1 MGVPRPDAGEV
12 GDQAA
17 ELMEQLERRA
27 ATSSADSDPYKVA
40 IIATRTRG
48 DEFTVI
54 YRQARSPQLLG
65 YRGNAAD
72 YSALFEPRQTA
83 SQLAA
88 VLLQSMSEPTAPG
101 RRGLE
106 QWGAGLVPDPSE
118 LRWIS
123 G

>member
-1 MGVPRPDAGEV
+1 MGLPRTQANEV
-12 GDQAA
+12 DDQAA
-17 ELMEQLERRA
+17 ELMQQLERRA
-27 ATSSADSDPYKVA
+27 AMNPADSHPYKVA
-40 IIATRTRG
+40 VVATRTTG

-72 YSALFEPRQTA
+72 YSALFEPCQTA

-88 VLLQSMSEPTAPG
+88 ILLQSMSEPTVPG

-106 QWGAGLVPDPSE
+106 QCGAGLVSDPSE
-118 LRWIS
+118 VCWIS